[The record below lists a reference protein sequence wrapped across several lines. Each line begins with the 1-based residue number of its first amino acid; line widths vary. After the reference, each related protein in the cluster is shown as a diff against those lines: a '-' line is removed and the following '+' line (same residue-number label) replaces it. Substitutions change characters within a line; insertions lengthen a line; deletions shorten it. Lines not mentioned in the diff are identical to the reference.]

1 MPLWRRAEGSPFWL
15 EGLARGAGEPT
26 ANPITVRLQALG
38 SDAAALLAALTVAAR
53 PFRAADLGRALGADT
68 INALSQQTGMSQ
80 DDLLTGMSRQLPEL
94 VDKLTP
100 DGRLP
105 TDEERSTRFMNRVG
119 AK

>member
-1 MPLWRRAEGSPFWL
+1 M
-15 EGLARGAGEPT
+15 GLLDILHGMQNGPRGASPPSSG
-26 ANPITVRLQALG
+26 QG
-38 SDAAALLAALTVAAR
+38 SVAQSWIGTGR
-53 PFRAADLGRALGADT
+53 NEEIDPGDLGRALGADT

-105 TDEERSTRFMNRVG
+105 TDEETSRW
-119 AK
+119 